1 MTESILF
8 AFIWTFNETFVDVK
22 ELMDSVVIAGGR
34 EVGGGEEDIRGI
46 NGDGGNKIK
55 QKSKPCARG
64 QSTIQ
69 APSARLL
76 LDPFHVLLCLI
87 EKKKKTEWG
96 KKQSH
101 RDVIKMQQQVLPH
114 KTGFLPSPLILPASF
129 QVFFFLCSRSSS
141 CSTSLPFKQ
150 IPIFLFLWN
159 NDSLSHHCKTPGLLQ
174 PAYDS
179 TCF

>member
-1 MTESILF
+1 MSKNS
-8 AFIWTFNETFVDVK
+8 WTVWW
-22 ELMDSVVIAGGR
+22 LQGGR
-34 EVGGGEEDIRGI
+34 GVGGGEEDIRGI
-46 NGDGGNKIK
+46 NCDGGNKIK
-55 QKSKPCARG
+55 QKSKTYARG

-69 APSARLL
+69 ASSARLL
-76 LDPFHVLLCLI
+76 LDPFRVFLCLI
-87 EKKKKTEWG
+87 EKKTEWG
-96 KKQSH
+96 KNQSH
-101 RDVIKMQQQVLPH
+101 RDVIKIQQQVLPH

-150 IPIFLFLWN
+150 IAIFLFLWN
-159 NDSLSHHCKTPGLLQ
+159 NDSLSHHCKSPGLLQ